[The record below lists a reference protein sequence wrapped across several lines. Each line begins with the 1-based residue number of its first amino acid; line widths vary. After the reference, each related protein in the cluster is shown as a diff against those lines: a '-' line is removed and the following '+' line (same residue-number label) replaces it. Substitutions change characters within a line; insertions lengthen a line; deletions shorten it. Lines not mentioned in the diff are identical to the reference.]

1 MRILFISR
9 AYPPVTG
16 GIENHNA
23 TLAQWLPKYAS
34 VKTLAN
40 RGGKSALPLFL
51 PLVLLQSFFLCGKY
65 DIVLLGDGVLAPIG
79 RILKF
84 VYPKKKIACIL
95 HGLDI
100 TFALKK
106 GFLANLYAWINIPS
120 LRQLDLLITVSKE
133 TLRAAVRAGLP
144 EEKCTVIN
152 NGVDPDTLTG
162 NFSRKELAEFLD
174 LNLEGKV
181 VILRTGRYV
190 KHKGVEWF
198 IRNVVPRLPQNVIFV
213 AAGAIVK
220 KNTPGD
226 TNAYPDCKN
235 AVTEL
240 HLESRVKLFS
250 DLPWKHMRLLFNT
263 ADIVVSPNIEVP
275 GTMEGFGISIIE
287 AAVCARPIV
296 ASDLQGIKDAVCHN
310 ENGMLVPHENADAF
324 VRTLTELVEK
334 EERRL
339 ALGARAKTYTEAHF
353 HWSIISRLYVEALN
367 KLMR

>member
-9 AYPPVTG
+9 AFPPITG

-23 TLAQWLPKYAS
+23 ALAQWLPKYAS
-34 VKTLAN
+34 VTTLAN
-40 RGGKSALPLFL
+40 HGGKLALPLFL
-51 PLVLLQSFFLCGKY
+51 PRVLLQSLFLLRKH
-65 DIVLLGDGVLAPIG
+65 DVLLLGDGVLAPIG
-79 RILKF
+79 RLLKF
-84 VYPKKKIACIL
+84 VYPKKKVVCIL

-100 TFALKK
+100 TFSSKQ
-106 GFLANLYAWINIPS
+106 GILATLYALINIPS
-120 LRQLDLLITVSKE
+120 LRRLDLLIAVSKE
-133 TLRAAVRAGLP
+133 TLATAVRAGIP

-152 NGVDPDTLTG
+152 NGVDPDTLAG

-174 LNLEGKV
+174 EDLTGKI
-181 VILRTGRYV
+181 VIFRAGRYV

-198 IRNVVPRLPQNVIFV
+198 IKNVVPRLPQHVLFV

-240 HLESRVKLFS
+240 RLESRVKLFS
-250 DLPWKHMRLLFNT
+250 DLPWKHMQLLFNT

-310 ENGMLVPHENADAF
+310 ENGILVPHENADAF
-324 VRTLTELVEK
+324 VRTLTELIEK
-334 EERRL
+334 EKQRL
-339 ALGARAKTYTEAHF
+339 ALGARAKAYTEAHF
-353 HWSIISRLYVEALN
+353 HWNIISRLYVETLSDLL
-367 KLMR
+367 K